1 MDPLW
6 SVVILDYCNLVVSF
20 PLDNPAKYL
29 QFPDLAVCKCYHMGW
44 CCAMLE
50 WRRKIIDLLGGI
62 RVCCLVAFNQANQL
76 AAKILPS
83 NILCHTHFILHL
95 FSSWKSPASSD
106 WNPSLFF
113 VLTSNSRIDHRCNL
127 KSLGWSCKS
136 SLFLVLLYYD
146 TRAQSSRLDF
156 IHLGLVDL
164 IQWMCYFS
172 TQPQAF
178 SIIAQT
184 QTQYDMV

>member
-1 MDPLW
+1 
-6 SVVILDYCNLVVSF
+6 
-20 PLDNPAKYL
+20 
-29 QFPDLAVCKCYHMGW
+29 MGW

-95 FSSWKSPASSD
+95 FSSWKLPASSD

-136 SLFLVLLYYD
+136 SLLLGLAVLWH
-146 TRAQSSRLDF
+146 QSSEQQIRF
-156 IHLGLVDL
+156 YPFRFSGPNTVDVL
-164 IQWMCYFS
+164 FFYPTPSF
-172 TQPQAF
+172 
-178 SIIAQT
+178 
-184 QTQYDMV
+184 